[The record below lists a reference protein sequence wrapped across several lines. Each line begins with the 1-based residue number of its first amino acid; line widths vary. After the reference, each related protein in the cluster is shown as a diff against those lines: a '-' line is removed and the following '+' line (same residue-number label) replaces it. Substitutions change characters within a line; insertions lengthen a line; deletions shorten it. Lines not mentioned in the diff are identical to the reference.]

1 MEYPMV
7 VLIHVALGVFWAGGT
22 LTAGFFLVPSVLEAG
37 PAGGAVMAGIVK
49 RKFPAV
55 MIAAGTVVVLTGL
68 RLFMVRWTSAFIT
81 STEGIVLSLGGLVA
95 IGALFIGVFVQRP
108 VTMRLGMLAAQVAAS
123 GGPPSP
129 EQARELEALRT
140 RLGKV
145 ARVTAWHAVAAVV
158 LMASHRLAA
167 VL

>member
-1 MEYPMV
+1 MEHPLV
-7 VLIHVALGVFWAGGT
+7 VLIHVALGVFWAGGAMT
-22 LTAGFFLVPSVLEAG
+22 VGFFVVPAVLEAG
-37 PAGGAVMAGIVK
+37 PSGGAVMSGIVK
-49 RKFPAV
+49 RKLPSV
-55 MIAAGTVVVLTGL
+55 MIAVGTVVVLTGV
-68 RLFMVRWTSAFIT
+68 RLFMVRWTSGFIA
-81 STEGIVLSLGGLVA
+81 SKEGIVLSLGGLLA
-95 IGALFIGVFVQRP
+95 IGALVIGAFVQRP
-108 VTMRLGMLAAQVAAS
+108 VANRIGLLAAQVAAS

-145 ARVTAWHAVAAVV
+145 ARVTAWHAIAATL